1 MKQYLPFLAALGLA
15 LAGSHGGLP
24 IRGFGPDEVGAERD
38 RETEVKTIP
47 NAGRIRTLAKWMS
60 AQPHAAGSARSRQV
74 AQFIAQELT
83 QWGLETSIESFD
95 ALLPYPTVRI
105 LEMVGPKHAVAQ
117 LREPAIAADKD
128 SGQPGQLPTYNAY
141 SASGDVTAPLV
152 YVNYGVPEDYE
163 ELSRRGIDVRDKI
176 VIARYGKGWR
186 GVKPKLAQE
195 HGAIGCLI
203 YSDPREDG
211 FYMGDVY
218 PVGPYRPGQGV
229 QRGSV
234 MDMPLYPGDPLTPGW
249 ASDKGARRLPRSEA
263 KSLMRIP
270 VLPISANDA
279 EPLVAALGGPVS
291 PEGWRGSLPVT
302 YHIGPGPATVHLKL
316 DFDWTS
322 KPLYDVIAKIPGSVF
337 PDQWIMWGNHH
348 DAWVNGASDPVSG
361 TSALLE
367 AARSAA
373 EMVQRG
379 WKPKRTILFAFWDAE
394 EFGLVGSTEW
404 AEKHQ
409 AELDRKLAVYLNSD
423 STGRGALNGSGSHA
437 LEQFVNE
444 IARDVADPLSGVS
457 LGETMTAR
465 RASGA
470 GKPKAGPAI
479 RLGPLGAGSDYVPF
493 LDHLGVSSLNLA
505 FGGDDGGGVY
515 HSVYDSF
522 QWYAR
527 FSDRDFSFG
536 RTLAQ
541 VMAVALMRLADASV
555 FPYEFGCLA
564 RTVRTYA
571 DEIQKQ
577 SGTLDL
583 RNVYAQIGRLE
594 GNSRNYEDA
603 LASAGNRIAHAT
615 PAKIEKLNEA
625 LFRSERTLLSAK
637 GLPGRQWYRHELY
650 APGRYTGYGAKTL
663 PGIREAVEG
672 SRWDEANQE
681 AGRVVQALRAL
692 NIQVE
697 EAVRLLRELED

>member
-1 MKQYLPFLAALGLA
+1 
-15 LAGSHGGLP
+15 
-24 IRGFGPDEVGAERD
+24 
-38 RETEVKTIP
+38 
-47 NAGRIRTLAKWMS
+47 
-60 AQPHAAGSARSRQV
+60 
-74 AQFIAQELT
+74 
-83 QWGLETSIESFD
+83 
-95 ALLPYPTVRI
+95 
-105 LEMVGPKHAVAQ
+105 
-117 LREPAIAADKD
+117 
-128 SGQPGQLPTYNAY
+128 
-141 SASGDVTAPLV
+141 V
-152 YVNYGVPEDYE
+152 YVNYGVPEDYQ

-195 HGAIGCLI
+195 HGAVGCLI

-211 FYMGDVY
+211 FYEGDVY

-234 MDMPLYPGDPLTPGW
+234 MDMALYPGDPLTPGW

-270 VLPISANDA
+270 VLPISADDA
-279 EPLVAALGGPVS
+279 EPLVAALGGPVP
-291 PEGWRGSLPVT
+291 PESWRGALPVT

-322 KPLYDVIAKIPGSVF
+322 KPLYDVVARIPGSVF

-361 TSALLE
+361 ASSLLD
-367 AARSAA
+367 AARSIA

-423 STGRGALNGSGSHA
+423 STGRGSLNGSGSHA

-444 IARDVADPLSGVS
+444 IASDVADPLTGIS
-457 LGETMTAR
+457 LAETMTAR

-470 GKPKAGPAI
+470 GKSEAGPAI

-493 LDHLGVSSLNLA
+493 IDHLGVSSLNLA
-505 FGGDDGGGVY
+505 FGGDDVGGVY

-527 FSDRDFSFG
+527 FSDRDFLFG
-536 RTLAQ
+536 RTLSQ

-555 FPYEFGCLA
+555 LPYEFGSLA

-577 SGTLDL
+577 SCTLDL

-594 GNSRNYEDA
+594 GNSHNYEEA
-603 LASAGNRIAHAT
+603 LASAGKRLGHAP
-615 PAKIEKLNEA
+615 PAKIEKLNQA

-650 APGRYTGYGAKTL
+650 APGLYTGYGAKTL

-681 AGRVVQALRAL
+681 AGRVVQALKAL
-692 NIQVE
+692 NTQVE
-697 EAVRLLRELED
+697 EAVRLLREIED